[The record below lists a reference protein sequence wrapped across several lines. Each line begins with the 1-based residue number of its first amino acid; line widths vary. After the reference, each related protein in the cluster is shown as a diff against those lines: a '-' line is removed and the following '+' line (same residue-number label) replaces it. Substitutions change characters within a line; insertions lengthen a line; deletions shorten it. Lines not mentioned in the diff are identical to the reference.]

1 MNSLKEFKKA
11 RENISPYIKKT
22 ALRHSFVLSEQA
34 GARVYL
40 KMENEQRTGSFK
52 VRGALNKIL
61 SLSKEEKKRGL
72 ISCSAG
78 NHAQGVAYA
87 AKCVK
92 AKALLV
98 LPENTAIVK
107 EEAIR
112 RFSAKTVLYG
122 SIYDESYNHTLKLAK
137 ETNRVFIHAFQ
148 DQQVIRGQG
157 SIALELLEQEPDLD
171 SVIVPVGGGG
181 LISGTA
187 CAIKLIRPACRVY
200 GVVSSMAPAM
210 EFMFHKKTYSPN
222 RHFSPGGLADG
233 ITVKNPGRGLFNSY
247 IAKYADDIISV
258 TDDETASAIAVLLER
273 EKTLVEGA
281 GAVAVA
287 GLLKQSKKWNIGK
300 KCGVLISGGN
310 IDLNILARVIER
322 GLKTA
327 GRLSRLSVLVK
338 DQPGTLNQIT
348 GVLSTAGSNILSV
361 HHERNNPRLPQ
372 GLARIEF
379 LIESRGFKHLKQIRS
394 ALQKYSIKENL
405 P

>member
-1 MNSLKEFKKA
+1 MKNLTEFKKA

-22 ALRHSFVLSEQA
+22 ALRHSFFLSEKA
-34 GARVYL
+34 GAKVYL
-40 KMENEQRTGSFK
+40 KMENEQKTGSFK
-52 VRGALNKIL
+52 ARGALNKIL
-61 SLSKEEKKRGL
+61 SLSAEEKKRGL

-78 NHAQGVAYA
+78 NHGQGVAYA

-112 RFSAKTVLYG
+112 RFSAKTVLHG
-122 SIYDESYNHTLKLAK
+122 SIYDESYHYTLKLAQQ
-137 ETNRVFIHAFQ
+137 TNRVFIHAFK
-148 DQQVIRGQG
+148 DIQVIRGQG

-187 CAIKLIRPACRVY
+187 CAIKMIKPSCRVY

-210 EFMFHKKTYSPN
+210 KFMFHKKNYSPN
-222 RHFSPGGLADG
+222 RDFSPGGLTDG
-233 ITVKNPGRGLFNSY
+233 INVKNPGKGLFNSY
-247 IAKYADDIISV
+247 IAKYTDDIISV
-258 TDDETASAIAVLLER
+258 TDDETASAIALLLER

-287 GLLKQSKKWNIGK
+287 GLLKQIGKWNIGK
-300 KCGVLISGGN
+300 KCAALVSGGN
-310 IDLNILARVIER
+310 IDLNILSRVIER

-338 DQPGTLNQIT
+338 DQPGTLNQMT
-348 GVLSTAGSNILSV
+348 GVLSTAGANILSV
-361 HHERNNPRLPQ
+361 QHERNNPRLPQ
-372 GLARIEF
+372 GMARIDF
-379 LIESRGFKHLKQIRS
+379 LVESRGFKHLQQVKS
-394 ALQKYSIKENL
+394 ALQKHSIKESL
-405 P
+405 V